1 MQRLKGKEESAKIL
15 STDFLKNI
23 DQIVKRL
30 SRDTQVAS
38 NATGLTDGI
47 SKAILKV
54 IESGKFGVS
63 KGKVVVTILNRL
75 GGFTR
80 CLHSLQSFSQPK
92 QRTNVNLV

>member
-1 MQRLKGKEESAKIL
+1 MYKRAANATKFDKTVEKYVARPMRARGPYPEEQFQAMQRLKGKSDSANLL

-47 SKAILKV
+47 SKAIVKV
-54 IESGKFGVS
+54 IESG
-63 KGKVVVTILNRL
+63 
-75 GGFTR
+75 
-80 CLHSLQSFSQPK
+80 
-92 QRTNVNLV
+92 